1 MIMMMTKMMT
11 KMITMMTMIMTIMRI
26 LYMIM
31 IIMRILFMMMVFRYG
46 DLAVGAPYSGV
57 DGVGAV
63 FVFRGG
69 SSGVREQ
76 PDQVSS
82 KSSS

>member
-1 MIMMMTKMMT
+1 
-11 KMITMMTMIMTIMRI
+11 
-26 LYMIM
+26 MIM
-31 IIMRILFMMMVFRYG
+31 IIMMILYMMMMMMVFRYG

-82 KSSS
+82 KSSPSPSQSSKSSSSKSSS

>member
-1 MIMMMTKMMT
+1 
-11 KMITMMTMIMTIMRI
+11 
-26 LYMIM
+26 MIM
-31 IIMRILFMMMVFRYG
+31 IIMMILYMMMMMMVFRYG

-69 SSGVREQ
+69 SSGVREE

>member
-1 MIMMMTKMMT
+1 MIMIMTKMMT
-11 KMITMMTMIMTIMRI
+11 KMITMMT
-26 LYMIM
+26 LIM
-31 IIMRILFMMMVFRYG
+31 IIMRILYMMMVFRYG

-69 SSGVREQ
+69 GSGIREQ
-76 PDQVSS
+76 PDQVSA

>member
-1 MIMMMTKMMT
+1 
-11 KMITMMTMIMTIMRI
+11 
-26 LYMIM
+26 MIM
-31 IIMRILFMMMVFRYG
+31 IIMRILFRMMVFRYG

-69 SSGVREQ
+69 SSGVREE

>member
-1 MIMMMTKMMT
+1 
-11 KMITMMTMIMTIMRI
+11 
-26 LYMIM
+26 MIM
-31 IIMRILFMMMVFRYG
+31 IIMMILYMMMMMMVFRYG

-69 SSGVREQ
+69 SSGVREE

-82 KSSS
+82 KSSSSPSPSPKSSSSKSSS

>member
-1 MIMMMTKMMT
+1 
-11 KMITMMTMIMTIMRI
+11 
-26 LYMIM
+26 MIM
-31 IIMRILFMMMVFRYG
+31 IIMMILYMMMMMVFRYG

-69 SSGVREQ
+69 SSGVREE

-82 KSSS
+82 KSSSSPSPSPKSSSSKSSS